1 MKIRRVIANNRRKS
15 FEVSTASR
23 EFLFPYAKCDPRPG
37 AEDPVERVYA
47 DPEVGREAFT
57 YELVSGAE
65 GTIHMDHVLEYN
77 QDPEYLKNS
86 ALYLLTLAA
95 QKRVDSSEL
104 STREI
109 IRRLGTSASQ
119 FYRLL
124 DQTNHS
130 KSIGQLLALLEVLDC
145 DVEFVVRDRPLEPTG
160 S

>member
-1 MKIRRVIANNRRKS
+1 MKVHRVEANNRRRA
-15 FEVSTASR
+15 FEVSTAR
-23 EFLFPYAKCDPRPG
+23 RTFVFPYAKCDPQPTS
-37 AEDPVERVYA
+37 EDPVAEVYP
-47 DPEVGREAFT
+47 DPEIGKEGFT

-65 GTIHMDHVLEYN
+65 GTVHMDHVLEYN
-77 QDPEYLKNS
+77 QDPEYLKNQ

-95 QKRVDSSEL
+95 RERVESSDI

-130 KSIGQLLALLEVLDC
+130 KSIGQLLALLEILDC
-145 DVEFVVRDRPLEPTG
+145 DVEIIVKDRELSRTG